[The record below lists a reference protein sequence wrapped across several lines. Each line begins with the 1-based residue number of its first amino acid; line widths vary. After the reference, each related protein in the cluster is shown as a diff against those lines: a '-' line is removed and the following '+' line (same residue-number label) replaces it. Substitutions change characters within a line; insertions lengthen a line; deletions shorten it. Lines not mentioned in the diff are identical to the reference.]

1 MAAILGILSS
11 AATTPAV
18 RSTTTLTLLLTALA
32 GPRTAALSLSLPGGR
47 WFRERGAVTQTRVAV
62 LGGGFAGLTAA
73 RTLVASHP
81 GVEVLLCDQREF
93 FEYTPG
99 ILRAWVEPSVH
110 PRLVNPIR
118 RLLRGRRASF
128 RRVPPG
134 CAVAVEESTV
144 EAALPATS
152 DEPTRPLRFT
162 IGRGAISPPAGLRG
176 AESPLVDYPCDYVVL
191 APGGDLSP
199 ITDDR
204 EADGTIVGRRA
215 RLKRQVEAALSSG
228 VELAAEL
235 AEKLGP
241 GAVTLAVGPTLPRR
255 GSYPGDP
262 AAGSLP
268 CDPGAGLLP
277 GFRD

>member
-1 MAAILGILSS
+1 MSPALGLGAPVAQRRQTTLRFEGRLALGVSGLPTPEFGSPRDQNFLDVFLHGKILLPLAMAAILGILSS

-47 WFRERGAVTQTRVAV
+47 WFRERGAATQTRVAV

-162 IGRGAISPPAGLRG
+162 IGRGAISPPAGL
-176 AESPLVDYPCDYVVL
+176 
-191 APGGDLSP
+191 
-199 ITDDR
+199 
-204 EADGTIVGRRA
+204 
-215 RLKRQVEAALSSG
+215 
-228 VELAAEL
+228 
-235 AEKLGP
+235 
-241 GAVTLAVGPTLPRR
+241 
-255 GSYPGDP
+255 
-262 AAGSLP
+262 
-268 CDPGAGLLP
+268 
-277 GFRD
+277 

>member
-1 MAAILGILSS
+1 MSPALGLGAPVAQRRQTTLRFEGRLALGVSGLPTPEFGSPRDQNFLNVFLHGKILLPLAMAAILGILSS

-47 WFRERGAVTQTRVAV
+47 WFRERGAATQTRVAV

-162 IGRGAISPPAGLRG
+162 IGRGAISPPAGL
-176 AESPLVDYPCDYVVL
+176 
-191 APGGDLSP
+191 
-199 ITDDR
+199 
-204 EADGTIVGRRA
+204 
-215 RLKRQVEAALSSG
+215 
-228 VELAAEL
+228 
-235 AEKLGP
+235 
-241 GAVTLAVGPTLPRR
+241 
-255 GSYPGDP
+255 
-262 AAGSLP
+262 
-268 CDPGAGLLP
+268 
-277 GFRD
+277 

>member
-162 IGRGAISPPAGLRG
+162 IGRGA
-176 AESPLVDYPCDYVVL
+176 ESPLVD
-191 APGGDLSP
+191 
-199 ITDDR
+199 
-204 EADGTIVGRRA
+204 
-215 RLKRQVEAALSSG
+215 
-228 VELAAEL
+228 
-235 AEKLGP
+235 
-241 GAVTLAVGPTLPRR
+241 
-255 GSYPGDP
+255 
-262 AAGSLP
+262 
-268 CDPGAGLLP
+268 
-277 GFRD
+277 

>member
-1 MAAILGILSS
+1 MAAMILGILSS

-47 WFRERGAVTQTRVAV
+47 WFRERGAVEQTRVAV

-162 IGRGAISPPAGLRG
+162 IGRGAISPPAGL
-176 AESPLVDYPCDYVVL
+176 
-191 APGGDLSP
+191 
-199 ITDDR
+199 
-204 EADGTIVGRRA
+204 
-215 RLKRQVEAALSSG
+215 
-228 VELAAEL
+228 
-235 AEKLGP
+235 
-241 GAVTLAVGPTLPRR
+241 
-255 GSYPGDP
+255 
-262 AAGSLP
+262 
-268 CDPGAGLLP
+268 
-277 GFRD
+277 